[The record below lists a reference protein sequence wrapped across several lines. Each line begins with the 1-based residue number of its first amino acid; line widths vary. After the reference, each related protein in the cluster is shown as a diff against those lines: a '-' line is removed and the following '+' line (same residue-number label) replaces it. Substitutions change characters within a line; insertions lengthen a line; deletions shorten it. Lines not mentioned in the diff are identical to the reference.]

1 MFRGRRRTKHKEY
14 RSSRSAYDRYYR
26 ADSARRRRT
35 LRQKFADIPAHTKRG
50 IASVVILGVSL
61 SLLLALLGLA
71 GPASVPLTKWLR
83 SLMGAMRW
91 LLPGC
96 LLVLGYLLA
105 RPDTQGWL
113 PLRWLGA
120 LLLFAGMSG
129 IAHLPQAQGTFAEA
143 KFGRGGGMLG
153 YAVSHWLT
161 SASGVWVSLVVLL
174 VVVTI
179 GVFLFFNTSFAHLAA
194 AMAWLRE
201 MFSALRQ
208 YLVRRRVK
216 QLQAER
222 EQPALP
228 VPVETP
234 STFHPQKVPMTEAVD
249 EEGEGDNEEV
259 AHEPVEGDKVLAEA
273 AVKKPRRRTPRKLD
287 LPLALLTGQAG
298 KPTSGDI
305 KANQYLIEKT
315 LKNFGI
321 VAEMGEV
328 SVGPT
333 VTQYTLKPAD
343 GVKLSKI
350 VSLSDNL
357 ALALAAHPIRIEAPI
372 PGRSLV
378 GIEVPNQTTAIVP
391 LRQALDSDEFRQR
404 RSNLMVALGMD
415 VKGKPWLADL
425 ARMPHLLIAGATGSG
440 KSVCINTIIVSL
452 LYQNSPD
459 DLRFVMVD
467 PKRVEL
473 PIYNGIPHLLAPVIT
488 DVKKTINALHWAIR
502 EMEQRFDILA
512 AVHKRDIASYNETAE
527 EKMPYIVLVIDEL
540 ADLMVAAGPDIEG
553 SIIRLAQMSR
563 AVGIH
568 LVIATQRPSVDVIT
582 GLIKANITTRIA
594 FSVASLVD
602 SRTILDMSGAEK
614 LLGRGDMLF
623 LSAEISKPKRLQG
636 AYAADGEIK
645 RVIDHL
651 KQQGPPEYDPDV
663 TEPPTHGS
671 GVIIG
676 GGRNG
681 GGDEDGD
688 SMLEAATDV
697 ILRYNKA
704 SASMLQR
711 RLRIGYSRAA
721 RILDLLQE
729 RGVVGPADG
738 SKAREV
744 LLRRDPGDATIAY
757 EEPTGTDDV
766 AENEDDDADAPP
778 A

>member
-1 MFRGRRRTKHKEY
+1 MFRGRRRAKHKEY

-35 LRQKFADIPAHTKRG
+35 LRQKFADIPVHTKRG

-71 GPASVPLTKWLR
+71 GPASVSLTKWLR

-105 RPDTQGWL
+105 RPDTEGWL

-120 LLLFAGMSG
+120 FLLFSGMSG
-129 IAHLPQAQGTFAEA
+129 IAHLPQASGTFAEA

-194 AMAWLRE
+194 AMTWLQGT
-201 MFSALRQ
+201 FAALRQ
-208 YLVRRRVK
+208 HLIRRRVK

-228 VPVETP
+228 VPVET
-234 STFHPQKVPMTEAVD
+234 SSIFHPQKVPAPEAADED
-249 EEGEGDNEEV
+249 EERDNEETLP
-259 AHEPVEGDKVLAEA
+259 APVEGDGVLAA
-273 AVKKPRRRTPRKLD
+273 AVKKPRRRAPRKLD
-287 LPLALLTGQAG
+287 LPLSLLTGQAG

-321 VAEMGEV
+321 EAEMGEV

-425 ARMPHLLIAGATGSG
+425 SRMPHLLIAGATGSG

-459 DLRFVMVD
+459 DLHFVMVD

-473 PIYNGIPHLLAPVIT
+473 PIYNGIPHLVAPVIT

-502 EMEQRFDILA
+502 EMEHRFDTLA

-651 KQQGPPEYDPDV
+651 KQQGLPEYDPEV
-663 TEPPTHGS
+663 TEPPSGGS
-671 GVIIG
+671 GVIFG

-681 GGDEDGD
+681 GGDDDGD

-697 ILRYNKA
+697 ILRYHKA

-744 LLRRDPGDATIAY
+744 LLRRDPGDATIAH
-757 EEPTGTDDV
+757 EEPSDTDDV
-766 AENEDDDADAPP
+766 AEDDDAADVPP